1 MASMLD
7 ETWQSIEPSLYIILG
22 DENNSSLDTTMYS
35 ETYTRVYNYCT
46 TSSSKKTPQTLMG
59 DNGTGVVKLVGG
71 DLYDKVKSF
80 LKVYLD
86 GLSQRSNE
94 SYLEFYIRSWQRFQI
109 GAKRL
114 NDILDYLNRY
124 WVNKER
130 AGGHRDVYDIFSL
143 CLLSWRDYKFHPNLP
158 TLMDQLM
165 EQIHFQR
172 IGSTDFIKNIHIAV
186 QSFVSL
192 GFEINDLKK
201 TNLSVYIND
210 FEKRFLT
217 ETHNFYDK
225 ESRNYITENGVVNY
239 VIKAQQ
245 RIDEELKKLEDLN
258 DHSRRPLNQVLNV
271 VLIQNHQDAI
281 RNELD
286 TLLDQ
291 ERYDDVKKIHNLLKR
306 VPLTIPP
313 LLEKLQKYIENQGL
327 EAIIQ
332 LKNQSTAANNAKLAV
347 AASSGAGTEEGGS
360 TVKVKRK
367 ILEVDPKQYIK
378 SLIGV
383 YKRYQKVIELAFDK
397 NESFVKALD
406 SACQQFINKNIIATP
421 TAKSQSKTP
430 QLLTKYIDEM
440 LTKKSADL
448 SIDEMMI
455 IFNFLEDKESFE
467 TWYRRTLSRRL
478 MSGNM
483 TADDEEMEEMVVQ
496 RLKNAN
502 SGEYTNKI
510 TNMFNDIRTS
520 TSLGD
525 FYRER
530 VNELGNASKQFINGF
545 DPKILDNSSWESV
558 YKQSDESLILPKGLI
573 KTKDLFTECYQ
584 ERHNGKQLN
593 WLWSRSKIEIKA
605 NISKQGKIPFQ
616 FTLTMFQYSIL
627 SNFEEIDSL
636 STTQLLSKTGLSLE
650 TFKLNMIPFVKLK
663 LLIQSPPGEKNLS
676 KPNTTFTI
684 VKEYSSKKVKI
695 NFSQNVK
702 VGDSKNEEKETNEE
716 VERRKHELLKAG
728 IVRLMKARKEL
739 KHEKLSIEVFEI
751 IDRFRPTVS
760 EIKKA
765 IEVLID
771 EQYLARDEEGNGY
784 KYLS

>member
-1 MASMLD
+1 MASVLE

-22 DENNSSLDTTMYS
+22 DENNSSLDSTMYS

-46 TSSSKKTPQTLMG
+46 TSSNKKTTPSTVT
-59 DNGTGVVKLVGG
+59 DSGTGVVRLVGG
-71 DLYDKVKSF
+71 ELYEMIKAF

-86 GLSQRSNE
+86 GLKQKSDE
-94 SYLEFYIRSWQRFQI
+94 SFLVFYIRSWQRFQV

-130 AGGHRDVYDIFSL
+130 ASGHRDIYDIFSL
-143 CLLSWRDYKFHPNLP
+143 CLLSWRDYKFQPNLP
-158 TLMDQLM
+158 MLMDQLM
-165 EQIHFQR
+165 EQIHLQR
-172 IGSTDFIKNIHIAV
+172 NGSTDVIGNIHVAV

-217 ETHNFYDK
+217 ETHNFYDS
-225 ESRNYITENGVVNY
+225 ESRTYIAENGVVNY

-245 RIDEELKKLEDLN
+245 RIDEELKRLTDLN

-271 VLIQNHQDAI
+271 VLIQNHQDEI
-281 RNELD
+281 RDELD
-286 TLLDQ
+286 SLLDQ
-291 ERYDDVKKIHNLLKR
+291 ERYEDVKKIHNLLKR
-306 VPLTIPP
+306 VSTTIPP

-327 EAIIQ
+327 EAVIQ
-332 LKNQSTAANNAKLAV
+332 LKNQNDAANASKAISAAAEEGNAKPRR
-347 AASSGAGTEEGGS
+347 
-360 TVKVKRK
+360 KVMD
-367 ILEVDPKQYIK
+367 VDPKQYIK
-378 SLIGV
+378 TLIGV
-383 YKRYQKVIELAFDK
+383 YQRYQKVIDLAFDK
-397 NESFVKALD
+397 SEPFVKALD
-406 SACQQFINKNIIATP
+406 SACQQFINKNVIATP
-421 TAKSQSKTP
+421 TPKSQSKTP

-448 SIDEMMI
+448 SVDEMMI
-455 IFNFLEDKESFE
+455 VFNFLEDKESFE

-483 TADDEEMEEMVVQ
+483 TADDEEMEEIVVQ
-496 RLKNAN
+496 KLKNAN

-520 TSLGD
+520 SSLGD

-530 VNELGNASKQFINGF
+530 VNELGNASKQFISGL
-545 DPKILDNSSWESV
+545 DPKILDSSSWESV
-558 YKQSDESLILPKGLI
+558 YKQSDESLILPKEMNR
-573 KTKDLFTECYQ
+573 TKDLFTECYQ
-584 ERHNGKQLN
+584 EKHNGKQLN
-593 WLWSRSKIEIKA
+593 WLWSRSKLEIKA

-616 FTLTMFQYSIL
+616 FTLTMFQYAIL
-627 SNFEEIDSL
+627 SNFESIDTL
-636 STTQLLSKTGLSLE
+636 TTTQLLSRTGLSME

-663 LLIQSPPGEKNLS
+663 LLMQAPPGEKNLT
-676 KPNTTFTI
+676 KPSTTFTI

-702 VGDSKNEEKETNEE
+702 VGDSKSEEKETNEE

-739 KHEKLSIEVFEI
+739 KHEKLSIGIFEI

-784 KYLS
+784 RYLS